1 MERQSEILVS
11 VIVAIYKVEDYLE
24 QCVQSIIDQTYRN
37 IEIILVDDGSPD
49 RCPAICDGFSKRDS
63 RVYVTHKEN
72 EGSVYARRTGLL
84 KATGQY
90 VLMVDGDDY
99 MDPHYIENLVRTAEK
114 NAADVVVDSFM
125 VSYPNREFVEKIYHQ
140 VGTYRNDKLTEMKRT
155 LIYAG
160 TYFRFGINPALWN
173 KLFRRDEL
181 LRYYLDIPK
190 QLTLGEDFAVSIP
203 FMACAECISVID
215 SDAYYHY
222 RQRENSMVRAY
233 DPKLNQKVGCLV
245 DYLRQQENL
254 KLFDTQ
260 LNYYYSW
267 LYMSCM
273 KNDAAIKC
281 KFFDMAKALEKTSHL
296 FNEIVRLDDLRELT
310 FKYSIIFTLIKYK
323 HWKML
328 ALLFQIK
335 KAAR

>member
-1 MERQSEILVS
+1 MSFFGGGTDMESFFRENGGAVLSTTFDKYCYVNVRHLPRFFDYSTELSYSKTERVTCI
-11 VIVAIYKVEDYLE
+11 EDI
-24 QCVQSIIDQTYRN
+24 QH
-37 IEIILVDDGSPD
+37 
-49 RCPAICDGFSKRDS
+49 PAIR
-63 RVYVTHKEN
+63 
-72 EGSVYARRTGLL
+72 
-84 KATGQY
+84 
-90 VLMVDGDDY
+90 
-99 MDPHYIENLVRTAEK
+99 
-114 NAADVVVDSFM
+114 NA
-125 VSYPNREFVEKIYHQ
+125 
-140 VGTYRNDKLTEMKRT
+140 MKM
-155 LIYAG
+155 LDIYAG

-173 KLFRRDEL
+173 KLFRRDKL

-281 KFFDMAKALEKTSHL
+281 KFFDMAKALEKTSNL

-310 FKYSIIFTLIKYK
+310 FKYSMIFTLIKYK

>member
-1 MERQSEILVS
+1 
-11 VIVAIYKVEDYLE
+11 
-24 QCVQSIIDQTYRN
+24 
-37 IEIILVDDGSPD
+37 
-49 RCPAICDGFSKRDS
+49 
-63 RVYVTHKEN
+63 
-72 EGSVYARRTGLL
+72 
-84 KATGQY
+84 
-90 VLMVDGDDY
+90 
-99 MDPHYIENLVRTAEK
+99 
-114 NAADVVVDSFM
+114 
-125 VSYPNREFVEKIYHQ
+125 
-140 VGTYRNDKLTEMKRT
+140 
-155 LIYAG
+155 
-160 TYFRFGINPALWN
+160 
-173 KLFRRDEL
+173 
-181 LRYYLDIPK
+181 
-190 QLTLGEDFAVSIP
+190 
-203 FMACAECISVID
+203 
-215 SDAYYHY
+215 
-222 RQRENSMVRAY
+222 MVRAY

-281 KFFDMAKALEKTSHL
+281 KFFDMAKALEKTSNL

-310 FKYSIIFTLIKYK
+310 FKYSMIFTLIKYK